1 MQKDYYMGL
10 IWFFI
15 GFKYKW
21 VPKQPSF
28 SYPDAVA
35 EATAAQGLD
44 DSPRLS
50 LGRWARGKVWGASA
64 NSVTF
69 WSGIIPTTR
78 NFGERDF
85 TLNCY
90 HHV

>member
-15 GFKYKW
+15 GFKYKG

-35 EATAAQGLD
+35 EATAA
-44 DSPRLS
+44 
-50 LGRWARGKVWGASA
+50 
-64 NSVTF
+64 
-69 WSGIIPTTR
+69 
-78 NFGERDF
+78 
-85 TLNCY
+85 
-90 HHV
+90 